1 MLDSG
6 PMSPRRRSC
15 LAGAG
20 VTVCASLLLAG
31 CSPIPVGV
39 TAVSQRDGHLLIAVM
54 RCDDTPLQRVAVQH
68 SGPLRTD
75 EPREFIDDGRWTTDQ
90 DDDDVIVLDTSDPD
104 ESWVTEMTLDSLEP
118 SVSYSA
124 SAGGDTDE
132 PMGRV
137 TVTAAEIESL
147 EVGRWLYE
155 DGDTSRNS
163 VVRPTTTDLAALR
176 TKRCDAGPL

>member
-90 DDDDVIVLDTSDPD
+90 
-104 ESWVTEMTLDSLEP
+104 
-118 SVSYSA
+118 
-124 SAGGDTDE
+124 E
-132 PMGRV
+132 PMERV
-137 TVTAAEIESL
+137 TTTAAEIESL